1 MQSSDT
7 FSDPQKIIGIGASA
21 GGLQALETLFDNL
34 VADTGM
40 AFVVI
45 QHLSPD
51 FDSLM
56 DQLLSRHSDMP
67 VTMIS
72 DAVHVEANHIYLL
85 PPGKEVIY
93 SNGKLLLT
101 ERSTPTKLT
110 FPIDEFFRS
119 LAQNA
124 GEISVGIILSGTGT
138 DGSRGIRDIHA
149 AGGTVIVQTPETAAF
164 DGMPISA
171 CDTGVVDL
179 RLAPHEIARALT
191 RIAGDETDLVDAG
204 TEHRDQ
210 PIDHMIP
217 AMRSLFALLH
227 RKFGLDFSCYRSEMI
242 ARRIER
248 RVKLT
253 DCTSVAEFAELAS
266 RDAEELNRLYYDML
280 IGVTNFFRDAEVFD
294 RLEKDVLPS
303 LLESLSDGEEFRC
316 WVAGAATGEEA
327 YTLAILLTKEFQ
339 RRGREL
345 KIRIFASDVHEPS
358 LAVAG
363 RGVYCEEELTGI
375 NDELRNEFFIERH
388 DGFHVAPELRKMVV
402 FTPHDV
408 IRDAPFTRL
417 HLITCRNL
425 LIYLTPH
432 TQQRVLSLFH
442 FGLKSEGALC
452 LGASESLGELRD
464 GFRPVDES
472 LRIFRKHREV
482 ENGVRSKAL
491 STRRWQPPAAPPASV
506 RARTFNQKLLSTYDT
521 LLQRVVSKAVLINSS
536 RQILHV
542 FGGAGQFLM
551 FANGRLEN
559 DLQDVIHQS
568 LKGPLSLALVQLK
581 RHGGPVLVES
591 VECEIPGV
599 SKTVSLEV
607 ELVKDESN
615 DEMYDE
621 EADILVRIDVD
632 GAEPVAPT
640 TTKLTISQVKTM
652 ENLERELQFSQDSL
666 QSTIEELQ
674 SMNEEAQSTNEQLT
688 ASNEELQ
695 STNEELHSVN
705 EELYTVNAEHQRKID
720 ELTELNDD
728 IDNLLTST
736 NVHTLFL
743 DSRLRLRRFT
753 PRIADIFNLIPQD
766 IGRPIDSF
774 THKLQESQL
783 SDLIKQVINDESP
796 IQKEVKDKSGQWY
809 LMRIFPY
816 LSRSSVE
823 GAVVTFVDVTSLQA
837 ATEAL
842 KNSEERFDLAVRGSN
857 AGIWDWKDVEEDK
870 VWCSDRMLT
879 LLGLPTDTSMTMS
892 RWRQMV
898 HPQDRDRVFDALT
911 NHLRDDS
918 PFDIECRMEVSAAKE
933 YRWMHI
939 RGAAERIDGGRALRM
954 AGSFEDVT
962 DQHVAEEAVQR
973 GVERRDQFL
982 AMLSHEL
989 RNPLGAVQNAT
1000 SLISNEK
1007 VDPSIRSKATAVVQR
1022 QLGQMS
1028 RLLDDLLD
1036 VSRITHGKIELR
1048 RSEVDLRE
1056 VVQEALTVVRNTAE
1070 VQKMQI
1076 TTELSNEPVVVNGD
1090 SARLEQVTVNL
1101 LVNAIKYTPDG
1112 GDICIRL
1119 HSEGDQAF
1127 LEVEDSGVGI
1137 PPEKIEEIFSLFYQ
1151 SDETLDRS
1159 SGGMGVG
1166 LTLVEAVVRMHG
1178 GTIVCHSEGANL
1190 GSRFTVQLP
1199 AVTRTACLE
1208 KPESVRSANSLK
1220 TIVLVE
1226 DIDDAREMFAALLA
1240 LRGYEVHQ
1248 AIDGA
1253 EGLALIERIKP
1264 DAAIIDI
1271 GLPKLNGHQ
1280 VARRVR
1286 ANEELGSMPLVALT
1300 GYGQDSDRDEVQESG
1315 FDLHL
1320 VKPLDP
1326 LKLDRMLEHLSGVD
1340 ADRLPTP

>member
-1 MQSSDT
+1 MQSSETDV
-7 FSDPQKIIGIGASA
+7 SPKKVVGIGASA

-34 VADTGM
+34 APKSGM
-40 AFVVI
+40 AFIVI

-56 DQLLSRHSDMP
+56 DQLLSRHTDMP
-67 VTMIS
+67 VVMIS
-72 DAVHVEANHIYLL
+72 DAVEVQANYIYLL
-85 PPGKEVIY
+85 PPGKEAIY

-101 ERSTPTKLT
+101 ERSTPSKLT

-119 LAQNA
+119 LAQNV
-124 GEISVGIILSGTGT
+124 GEDSVGVILSGTGT

-149 AGGTVIVQTPETAAF
+149 ASGTVIVQTPETAAF

-171 CDTGVVDL
+171 CETGVVDL
-179 RLAPHEIARALT
+179 KLAAHEIARALT
-191 RIAGDETDLVDAG
+191 RISGDEESVLTGLD
-204 TEHRDQ
+204 EHSDQ
-210 PIDHMIP
+210 PIDHMLP
-217 AMRSLFALLH
+217 AMRSLFGLLH
-227 RKFGLDFSCYRSEMI
+227 RKFGLNFSCYRSEMI

-253 DCTSVAEFAELAS
+253 ESASIAEFAELAS
-266 RDAEELNRLYYDML
+266 RNAEELNRLYYDML
-280 IGVTNFFRDAEVFD
+280 IGVTNFFRDPAVFD
-294 RLEKDVLPS
+294 RLEKDLLPS
-303 LLESLSDGEEFRC
+303 LLESLVEGEEFRC
-316 WVAGAATGEEA
+316 WVAGVATGEEA
-327 YTLAILLTKEFQ
+327 YSIAMLLTKEFE
-339 RRGREL
+339 RRGREK

-363 RGVYCEEELTGI
+363 RGIYCEEELTGVSE
-375 NDELRNEFFIERH
+375 ELRKDFFIERH

-452 LGASESLGELRD
+452 LGTSESLGELRD

-482 ENGVRSKAL
+482 DNAIVSNSLPG
-491 STRRWQPPAAPPASV
+491 RRWQPLATTPATV
-506 RARTFNQKLLSTYDT
+506 RTRTFHQKLLSTYDT
-521 LLQRVVSKAVLINSS
+521 LLQRVISKAVLINAS

-542 FGGAGQFLM
+542 FGGAGELLV

-559 DLQDVIHQS
+559 DLQDVIHHS

-581 RHGGPVLVES
+581 RHGGPVVVERVACELQGETKLVN
-591 VECEIPGV
+591 
-599 SKTVSLEV
+599 LEV
-607 ELVKDESN
+607 ELIKDDLS
-615 DEMYDE
+615 DDLFADE
-621 EADILVRIDVD
+621 EDILVRLDVD
-632 GAEPVAPT
+632 TSEQESAEE
-640 TTKLTISQVKTM
+640 TKLTISQVKTL

-774 THKLQESQL
+774 THKLQESHL
-783 SDLIKQVINDESP
+783 ADLIKQVIQDEASV
-796 IQKEVKDKSGQWY
+796 QKEVKDKSGQWY

-816 LSRSSVE
+816 LSRSAVE
-823 GAVVTFVDVTSLQA
+823 GAVLTLVDVTSLQA

-842 KNSEERFDLAVRGSN
+842 KDSEERFYLAVRGSN
-857 AGIWDWKDVEEDK
+857 AGIWDWKDVEEDD
-870 VWCSDRMLT
+870 VWCSARMLT
-879 LLGLPTDTSMTMS
+879 LLGMSSDTQMTMS
-892 RWRQMV
+892 GLQQLV
-898 HPQDRDRVFDALT
+898 HPQDRSRVSSALKK
-911 NHLRDDS
+911 HLRDDAV
-918 PFDIECRMEVSAAKE
+918 FDIECRMEVEGSGG

-939 RGAAERIDGGRALRM
+939 RGSAERVDGGRALRM

-962 DQHVAEEAVQR
+962 DRHAAEEAVQL

-1000 SLISNEK
+1000 SLIANGQ
-1007 VDPSIRSKATAVVQR
+1007 VDESIREKATAVVQR

-1048 RSEVDLRE
+1048 RSDVDLCE
-1056 VVQEALTVVRNTAE
+1056 VVQEALMVVRATAE
-1070 VQKMQI
+1070 LQGMIV
-1076 TTELSNEPVVVNGD
+1076 TSELPDEPVVVHGD

-1112 GDICIRL
+1112 GSIIVSL
-1119 HSEGDQAF
+1119 HRDGDQAV
-1127 LEVEDSGVGI
+1127 LEVKDSGVGI
-1137 PPEKIEEIFSLFYQ
+1137 PKDKIKEIFSLFYQ

-1166 LTLVEAVVRMHG
+1166 LTLVDAVVKMHG
-1178 GTIVCHSEGANL
+1178 GTISCQSDGANC
-1190 GSRFTVQLP
+1190 GSSFIVNLP
-1199 AVTRTACLE
+1199 AVARTA
-1208 KPESVRSANSLK
+1208 KPEATESIRPTNSLK

-1248 AIDGA
+1248 AADGA
-1253 EGLALIERIKP
+1253 EGLGLIERIRP

-1280 VARRVR
+1280 VARRIR
-1286 ANEELGSMPLVALT
+1286 ANEELSKIPLVALT

-1326 LKLDRMLEHLSGVD
+1326 LKLDRMLEHLSGAD
-1340 ADRLPTP
+1340 ADCAPET